1 VPSATVSF
9 ASTSATRDTPQFPLP
24 LSIFPCPRSPA
35 VLRAAAEVRHRQ
47 PGPSSRHCRHRGVPG
62 VRLEVRNLSR
72 PLPTFV
78 LPPVAFNCSPEPF
91 SAAAEPLRRGPP
103 PSGAPAP
110 TQSPPDGSPRPPQPP
125 RPLRSPQ
132 GPAEPPHPSSPA
144 SSPPRGR
151 APPPLLAVGED
162 QAGHPIPAVHP
173 RSSGPVSISPSPILA
188 AYRRSNSP
196 GPLPPHPAPALPA
209 GPACQPPAPALPAW
223 PRPVSRPR
231 PRCPPGPACQPLRPP
246 RARAPVRG
254 SNLGH

>member
-1 VPSATVSF
+1 VPSATVSS
-9 ASTSATRDTPQFPLP
+9 ASTSATRDAPQFSLPLP
-24 LSIFPCPRSPA
+24 ISLCPRSPA
-35 VLRAAAEVRHRQ
+35 VPRAAVEVHHRR
-47 PGPSSRHCRHRGVPG
+47 PGPPSRHCRHRRVPG

-78 LPPVAFNCSPEPF
+78 LLPVAFNCSPEPF
-91 SAAAEPLRRGPP
+91 SAAAKPLRRGPP

-132 GPAEPPHPSSPA
+132 GPAEPPRPSSPT

-162 QAGHPIPAVHP
+162 KAGHPIPAVHP
-173 RSSGPVSISPSPILA
+173 RSGGPVSINPDPILA
-188 AYRRSNSP
+188 AYRRSNGP
-196 GPLPPHPAPALPA
+196 GPLPRPRPRCPP
-209 GPACQPPAPALPAW
+209 GPACQPAA
-223 PRPVSRPR
+223 

-246 RARAPVRG
+246 RARAPARG
-254 SNLGH
+254 SNPER